1 MRARPASDKIPLMAT
16 LKTGDKGT
24 EVQNLQRMLNAVLV
38 PSPNLTVDGVYGPLT
53 QAAVARFQMR
63 MRTRPTGSADPQT
76 VAALSSKAKGQGKL
90 RGPLVPEFPFMRES
104 ALQVAL
110 KQTGVEEDAAHTNH
124 GVKVE
129 MYLASVKLGGGNPW
143 CAAYVCWCYAW
154 AAKKSGAHNP
164 ILMTGDCYALYQWA
178 ESTHRL
184 TDNPVRGDVFL
195 VKGGAW
201 VVQHTGFVIRVAGK
215 TVDTIEGNTN
225 PAGGS
230 DGYGVFKRNR
240 DMGSCLFVH
249 VC

>member
-1 MRARPASDKIPLMAT
+1 MVA
-16 LKTGDKGT
+16 LKNGSRGNDVK
-24 EVQNLQRMLNAVLV
+24 NLQTMLNEVLV
-38 PSPNLTVDGVYGPLT
+38 PSPNLYADGEYGPLT
-53 QAAVARFQMR
+53 QTAVARFQMHVR
-63 MRTRPTGSADPQT
+63 IRPTGIADADT
-76 VAALSSKAKGQGKL
+76 MSVLSSKAASHAKL
-90 RGPLVPEFPFMRES
+90 HRPFVPQNPFMRES

-129 MYLASVKLGGGNPW
+129 MYLRSVGQPGGEPW

-154 AAKKSGAHNP
+154 AAKKAGLHNP
-164 ILMTGDCYALYQWA
+164 IFMTGDCYALYQWA

-184 TDNPVRGDVFL
+184 TDNPIRGDVFL

-201 VVQHTGFVIRVAGK
+201 VVQHTGFVIRRTGT

-240 DMGSCLFVH
+240 DMNSCLFVH